1 MVSYHLSA
9 MIRTVSSCAQD
20 VYGKIILIVKEEFQQ
35 VELLLSLSSILSLL
49 KSLDGKVVDI
59 DYNFFLHSSINL
71 Y

>member
-1 MVSYHLSA
+1 

-59 DYNFFLHSSINL
+59 DYNYFLHSSINL

>member
-1 MVSYHLSA
+1 

-59 DYNFFLHSSINL
+59 DYDFFLHSSINL

>member
-1 MVSYHLSA
+1 MVSYHLST

-20 VYGKIILIVKEEFQQ
+20 VYGKIILIAKEEFQQ

>member
-1 MVSYHLSA
+1 

>member
-1 MVSYHLSA
+1 
-9 MIRTVSSCAQD
+9 MIRAVSSCAQD

-49 KSLDGKVVDI
+49 KSLDGKAVDI

>member
-1 MVSYHLSA
+1 

-49 KSLDGKVVDI
+49 KSLDGKAVDI